1 MIEEEKEALKEGRNG
16 RKEGRKGR
24 RLVGFRTNL
33 ERM

>member
-24 RLVGFRTNL
+24 RLVGFRTNQ